1 MSGRVSTSFIPSSTC
16 KEIGSDSLRYDVDL
30 PKAVARKNVAR
41 PKNAAERQA
50 RVKKI
55 LAILDAMYPAA
66 TCALHHSNGWELLVA
81 TILSAQCTD
90 KRVNEVTPGLFQK
103 YPTIQDF
110 ASANQPE
117 LAQDIRSTG
126 FFNNKSK
133 SVIGAARKILTD
145 FQGEVPRTIEELLT
159 VPGAARKTANVVLG
173 TAFGIASGVVV
184 DTHVQRIARRLDLTR
199 ETDPVRIEKDLIMT
213 LPKEK
218 WILFSHQI
226 IHHGRALCTA
236 RKPRCGECGLAALC
250 YSKDRTS

>member
-1 MSGRVSTSFIPSSTC
+1 
-16 KEIGSDSLRYDVDL
+16 
-30 PKAVARKNVAR
+30 
-41 PKNAAERQA
+41 
-50 RVKKI
+50 
-55 LAILDAMYPAA
+55 MYPGV
-66 TCALHHSNGWELLVA
+66 TCALNHSNAWELLVA

-90 KRVNEVTPGLFQK
+90 KRVNMVTPSLFRK

-110 ASANQPE
+110 ASAKPEE

-133 SVIGAARKILTD
+133 SVIGAARKILSD
-145 FQGEVPRTIEELLT
+145 FKGEIPRDIDQLLT

-199 ETDPVRIEKDLIMT
+199 ETDPGKIEKDLIKII
-213 LPKEK
+213 PKEK

-226 IHHGRALCTA
+226 IHHGRALCIA
-236 RKPRCGECGLAALC
+236 RNPRCAECRLEPLC
-250 YSKDRTS
+250 YSKDKTV